1 MFCTDCGHQMQST
14 DVYCAECGHKTGTQS
29 SQTSSQRPRPRLK
42 RSMTDK
48 KIAGVCSGLARQYD
62 WDVTLVRLA
71 FLLGIVF
78 HGVGLLVYVLA
89 WITMPSDSMATANL
103 NYGA

>member
-1 MFCTDCGHQMQST
+1 M
-14 DVYCAECGHKTGTQS
+14 
-29 SQTSSQRPRPRLK
+29 

-48 KIAGVCSGLARQYD
+48 KIAGVCAGIARQYG

-78 HGVGLLVYVLA
+78 HGAGLLIYLLA
-89 WITMPSDSMATANL
+89 WITMPSDGMAPARV
-103 NYGA
+103 NYGV